1 MRIIRARYRN
11 GNEFLRHYQPSFDG
25 GGIFFP
31 TREALDEGQR
41 VVVEVRLPGM
51 PQRVLLRGTVAWR
64 RAGRH
69 STKLRAG
76 LGIEFHQG
84 DAARRDFLLEVARGD
99 VPKEIQARRHRRL
112 PVDLSVE
119 WRMPNERASHTGEI
133 EDISVGGCFI
143 RSEGSPA
150 PGGDIF
156 LHVSPPGS
164 VQPLEIAA
172 RVAWMRPTED

>member
-1 MRIIRARYRN
+1 
-11 GNEFLRHYQPSFDG
+11 NECRPHYQPAFDG

-69 STKLRAG
+69 SAKLRAG
-76 LGIEFHQG
+76 LGIEFHPG

-99 VPKEIQARRHRRL
+99 VPRDIQARRHRRL

-119 WRMPNERASHTGEI
+119 WRVPNERT
-133 EDISVGGCFI
+133 
-143 RSEGSPA
+143 P
-150 PGGDIF
+150 PGGQAGGIRA
-156 LHVSPPGS
+156 G
-164 VQPLEIAA
+164 
-172 RVAWMRPTED
+172 